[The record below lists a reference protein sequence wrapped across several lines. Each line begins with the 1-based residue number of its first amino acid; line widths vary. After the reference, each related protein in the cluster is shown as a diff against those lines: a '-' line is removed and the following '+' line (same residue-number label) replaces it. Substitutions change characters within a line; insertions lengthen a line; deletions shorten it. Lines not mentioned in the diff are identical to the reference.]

1 MMKHSQK
8 MVLVPERKFD
18 SFERQQRQ
26 ITPPTVTKLVDLDNE
41 MRSVWEREGSSEEAK
56 AKQYSEILE
65 RYLRFKDKRELE
77 KREPITVALSPK
89 EVNDSIIPEGAI
101 SKQSVS
107 DIVEILPKTLRP
119 KAKMILKR
127 IGDNPDIVNWN
138 ERGELEYKGKVVPNT
153 NIGDLVGDSLKKRKY
168 DPEGYKIFTKAL
180 KQINIPQDLIRN
192 PERLQLLRN
201 QDNESPIKKIRSP
214 SVELET
220 SPGKKNKGKKNPEKK
235 WLTNFT

>member
-1 MMKHSQK
+1 
-8 MVLVPERKFD
+8 MVLFPETTFD
-18 SFERQQRQ
+18 SFQRQQRQ
-26 ITPPTVTKLVDLDNE
+26 ITPPTVVKLVNLDNE

-56 AKQYSEILE
+56 TKQYSEILE

-77 KREPITVALSPK
+77 KREPITVTLSPK
-89 EVNDSIIPEGAI
+89 EVNDSIVPEGTI
-101 SKQSVS
+101 SKQIVS

-153 NIGDLVGDSLKKRKY
+153 NIGDLVWDSLKKRKY
-168 DPEGYKIFTKAL
+168 DPEGYEIFTKAL
-180 KQINIPQDLIRN
+180 KKINIPQDLIRN

-220 SPGKKNKGKKNPEKK
+220 SPGKKIRVKRTPRKNGSQTLLSVCHE
-235 WLTNFT
+235 